1 MMEVAAPSPHCFL
14 HKAHPIQIPLPMIY
28 SPKQSPPLDFS
39 KLAAIL
45 LETEGEHPHN
55 HPLVQILI
63 FVRSRFAAHGRPSYQ
78 RTILYFFTHKNNLYD
93 EKKKKNRI
101 TYFLEIT
108 YYCFS
113 FFLN

>member
-1 MMEVAAPSPHCFL
+1 
-14 HKAHPIQIPLPMIY
+14 MIY

-55 HPLVQILI
+55 RPLVQILI

-93 EKKKKNRI
+93 EKKKEKTGLHI
-101 TYFLEIT
+101 IV
-108 YYCFS
+108 S
-113 FFLN
+113 VFFLIRDKLNNN